1 MLLDLLALP
10 SWQDVLDILVISI
23 LIHRLFVLFR
33 GTSVLQIMVGLL
45 FLWVLHGIAQAAGLV
60 LTSWFLE
67 GFGAIAVL
75 VLVVVFRNEIRE
87 ALIQTN
93 PVRFFLGRPYEPQ
106 TINLAAIAQSA
117 FQLAKTRTGALLV
130 FQNRDRLTEFLREGI
145 PLGGLFTPQIVE
157 SIFAKQ
163 SPVHDG
169 AVIIRGN
176 RIDLVGTFLPLT
188 QREGLPQV
196 FGSRHRAAM
205 GLTELCDAVVIVV
218 SEERGEVSL
227 AYRGEVEVVGEPRLL
242 ERALRRLLLGVR
254 PERKP
259 ASHTRE
265 WVTQTAGLLVTFLL
279 VSAFWVISGRQQS
292 LINLTVPL
300 DFRNIPEYLELKHA
314 SAEKVE
320 VQVTGKGRLVS
331 VLKPQQ
337 VVAFVDLRDSNSGR
351 LKVPLSVDNI
361 KIPLG
366 LEVVRVTPSTITVEL
381 EQRIEKEVPVTP
393 QVTGLPPPGFQI
405 ARVIVNPAT
414 VKLSG
419 PESIVRSLRTV
430 PTEPISVQTLGLG
443 PEALA
448 KSVEVPL
455 VVSPASLRLLVGQ
468 SKKAVVSIQIKPIPP
483 QEQPPAAK

>member
-1 MLLDLLALP
+1 MLVDLLAP
-10 SWQDVLDILVISI
+10 PKWQDVLDILVISI
-23 LIHRLFVLFR
+23 LIHRLFLLFR

-45 FLWVLHGIAQAAGLV
+45 FLWVLHGIAQAGGLV

-93 PVRFFLGRPYEPQ
+93 PVRLFLGRPYEPQ
-106 TINLAAIAQSA
+106 TINLAAVAQSA
-117 FQLAKTRTGALLV
+117 FQLAKTKTGALLV
-130 FQNRDRLTEFLREGI
+130 FQNRDRLTEFLREGV
-145 PLGGLFTPQIVE
+145 PLGGIFTPQIAE
-157 SIFAKQ
+157 SVFAKQ

-169 AVIIRGN
+169 AAIIRGN
-176 RIDLVGTFLPLT
+176 RIDRVGTFLPIT

-196 FGSRHRAAM
+196 FGSRHRSAI
-205 GLTELCDAVVIVV
+205 GLTELCDAVVVVV

-227 AYRGEVEVVGEPRLL
+227 AYRGEVEVVSEPRLL

-265 WVTQTAGLLVTFLL
+265 WVTQTAGLLLTFLL
-279 VSAFWVISGRQQS
+279 VSGFWVISGRQQS
-292 LINLTVPL
+292 LINLTIPL
-300 DFRNIPEYLELKHA
+300 DFRNIPEYLELKRA

-320 VQVTGKGRLVS
+320 VQITGKGRLVS
-331 VLKPQQ
+331 ALKPEQ
-337 VVAFVDLRDSNSGR
+337 VVAFVDLRDSHPGS

-366 LEVVRVTPSTITVEL
+366 LDVMRVTPSAISVEL
-381 EQRIEKEVPVTP
+381 EQRVEKEVPITP
-393 QVTGLPPPGFQI
+393 EVMGLPPPGFQV

-414 VKLSG
+414 VRVSG

-430 PTEPISVQTLGLG
+430 STEPISVQTLGLG

-455 VVSPASLRLLVGQ
+455 VVSPASLRLLAGQ
-468 SKKAVVSIQIKPIPP
+468 GKKALVSIQIKPTSP
-483 QEQPPAAK
+483 QEQHPAAN

>member
-1 MLLDLLALP
+1 MILDLLAP
-10 SWQDVLDILVISI
+10 QKWQDVLDILVISI
-23 LIHRLFVLFR
+23 LIHRLFLLFR

-93 PVRFFLGRPYEPQ
+93 PVRLFLGRLYEPQ
-106 TINLAAIAQSA
+106 AINPAAIAQTA
-117 FQLAKTRTGALLV
+117 FQLANTKTGALLV

-145 PLGGLFTPQIVE
+145 PLGGIFTREITE
-157 SIFAKQ
+157 SIFARQ

-169 AVIIRGN
+169 AAVIRGN
-176 RIDLVGTFLPLT
+176 RIERIGTFLPLT

-196 FGSRHRAAM
+196 FGSRHRAAI
-205 GLTELCDAVVIVV
+205 GLTELSDAVVIAV

-227 AYRGEVEVVGEPRLL
+227 AYRGKLEVVADPRRL

-259 ASHTRE
+259 ASHVRE
-265 WVTQTAGLLVTFLL
+265 WVTQAAGLVLTFML
-279 VSAFWVISGRQQS
+279 VSAFWVISGKQQS

-300 DFRNIPEYLELKHA
+300 DFRNIPDYLELKRA

-331 VLKPQQ
+331 ALKPEQ
-337 VVAFVDLRDSNSGR
+337 VGAFVDLRDGNSGT
-351 LKVPLSVDNI
+351 LKVPLSADNI
-361 KIPLG
+361 RIPLG
-366 LEVVRVTPSTITVEL
+366 LEVVRVTPAAITVEL
-381 EQRIEKEVPVTP
+381 EQRIEKEVPITP
-393 QVTGLPPPGFQI
+393 EVVGLP
-405 ARVIVNPAT
+405 
-414 VKLSG
+414 
-419 PESIVRSLRTV
+419 
-430 PTEPISVQTLGLG
+430 
-443 PEALA
+443 
-448 KSVEVPL
+448 
-455 VVSPASLRLLVGQ
+455 
-468 SKKAVVSIQIKPIPP
+468 
-483 QEQPPAAK
+483 